1 LNFCI
6 QLTDSIQKMVCSSCK
21 KDGHTKRNCPGV
33 DIKQEEILSA
43 SSFLTEEEME
53 KMEELMELLMEVAST
68 LRKGRSET
76 VYRNAILVELQ
87 EKGIKYTSE
96 EVIPILYKG
105 TFVGTERIDISL
117 QSWLPMILELKAI
130 STEIKPDNFWQV
142 LSYMRTKK
150 TKLGVVVNFNQSL
163 TKDLE
168 IEFVYL
174 DEDKPYKLNLIQDSA
189 VVIQDYDYTN
199 TC

>member
-1 LNFCI
+1 
-6 QLTDSIQKMVCSSCK
+6 MVCSLCK
-21 KDGHTKRNCPGV
+21 KEGHTKRNCPGV
-33 DIKQEEILSA
+33 DVKEVETLSA
-43 SSFLTEEEME
+43 TAFLTDEESE

-68 LRKGRSET
+68 LRKGRSEA
-76 VYRNAILVELQ
+76 VYHSAVLVELQ

-105 TFVGTERIDISL
+105 VFVGTERIDISL
-117 QSWLPMILELKAI
+117 QSWLPMILELKAV
-130 STEIKPDNFWQV
+130 STEVKPEHFWQV

-168 IEFVYL
+168 IEFVLL
-174 DEDKPYKLNLIQDSA
+174 DEDKPYRLNLVEDSA
-189 VVIQDYDYTN
+189 TPIQDYDYT
-199 TC
+199 TAA